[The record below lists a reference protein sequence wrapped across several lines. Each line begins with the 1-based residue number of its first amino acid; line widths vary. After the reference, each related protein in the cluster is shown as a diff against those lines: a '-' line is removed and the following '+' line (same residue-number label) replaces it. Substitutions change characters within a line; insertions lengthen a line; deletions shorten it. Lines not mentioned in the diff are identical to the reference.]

1 MRCDSS
7 VNSARTRDCLKNHTR
22 RQLIAAAGDRAALRF
37 LEFFTVNIRNPHA
50 GGFWP
55 RRY

>member
-1 MRCDSS
+1 
-7 VNSARTRDCLKNHTR
+7 
-22 RQLIAAAGDRAALRF
+22 LRF